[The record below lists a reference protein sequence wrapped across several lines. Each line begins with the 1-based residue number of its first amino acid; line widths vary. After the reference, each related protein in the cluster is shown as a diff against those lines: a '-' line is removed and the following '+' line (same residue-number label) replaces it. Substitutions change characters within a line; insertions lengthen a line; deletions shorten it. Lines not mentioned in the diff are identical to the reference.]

1 MNFLDSSAVVKL
13 ARHEAETEALR
24 GWIAANPYPIVV
36 SALARTECAH
46 LRSLDAI
53 HLATAETLAGSLHA
67 FVAYDKRLA
76 DVARLRGLPVAV
88 PS

>member
-1 MNFLDSSAVVKL
+1 MNFLDGSAVVKL
-13 ARHEAETEALR
+13 ARHDAETEALR
-24 GWIAANPYPIVV
+24 GWI
-36 SALARTECAH
+36 
-46 LRSLDAI
+46 
-53 HLATAETLAGSLHA
+53 AETLAGSLHA